1 MNKRR
6 WSEIAL
12 ILGLIVVVLTT
23 DYQNPDGVDY
33 LGIVATFTIPIAL
46 VLALIMYILEKKE
59 KKQ

>member
-6 WSEIAL
+6 WSELAL
-12 ILGLIVVVLTT
+12 IAGLIIVVLTT
-23 DYQNPDGVDY
+23 DYKNPDGVDY

-46 VLALIMYILEKKE
+46 ILAVVMYIQERKE